1 LQVGHGGNEQNPLK
15 NTGSDTDSSGVQHG
29 LPYPSRKE
37 GNNNDNNI
45 DKEDNNKYNKKVSA
59 LKLDTVGNDQ
69 KPSENK
75 VPRDSKPVSNSN
87 EPPLPDQQPEPKQDF
102 NPEMTEQ
109 FNKILNEIK
118 SSGITV
124 NESLSGIDWQSKR
137 FLVYT
142 LNPYRPDDI
151 MKKLGFDYVN
161 LSRNGLLYERTFNTQ
176 VQEGDK

>member
-1 LQVGHGGNEQNPLK
+1 MRV
-15 NTGSDTDSSGVQHG
+15 D
-29 LPYPSRKE
+29 R
-37 GNNNDNNI
+37 
-45 DKEDNNKYNKKVSA
+45 A
-59 LKLDTVGNDQ
+59 
-69 KPSENK
+69 
-75 VPRDSKPVSNSN
+75 R
-87 EPPLPDQQPEPKQDF
+87 
-102 NPEMTEQ
+102 EQ

-161 LSRNGLLYERTFNTQ
+161 LSRNGVLYERTFNTQ
-176 VQEGDK
+176 AQEENKNDNH